1 MAIADLGFELL
12 VDFADNGGK
21 PYARRTYALVDTDP
35 ATVGAVVTSMIAKII
50 AATDAH
56 VAAYR
61 LAHVYVED
69 ALTLPASGVQ
79 NENQLILTAPIAGD
93 PLDSAFF
100 SIPAAKPTLFTAASG
115 KGANIADMS
124 DATLLA
130 YAGMFD
136 AAVGNEAYISD
147 GEQIDS
153 LQGGGKR
160 RHTKNSNG

>member
-1 MAIADLGFELL
+1 MAIADKGFFLD

-21 PYARRTYALVDTDP
+21 PYARREYQLVDTDP

-50 AATDAH
+50 AASDSH
-56 VAAYR
+56 VSAYR
-61 LAHVYVED
+61 LVHLFVED

-79 NENQLILTAPIAGD
+79 NENQLIFTAPIDAE
-93 PLDSAFF
+93 PTKSAFF
-100 SIPAAKPTLFTAASG
+100 SIPAAKPALFTASSG
-115 KGANIADMS
+115 KGANIANMS
-124 DATLLA
+124 NGALLA

-136 AAVGNEAYISD
+136 PAVGDEAYISD